1 MLELFYTGIII
12 GILVSCPMGPIGML
26 CVQRTLTKG
35 QLSGFFSGLGAA
47 VSDFFYALATSL
59 FMGFLVNF
67 VQAHEMSLQIFGS
80 VILILFG
87 YYIFRHDPSKDF
99 KQNQEQKQ
107 TLAQDFVTAFLL
119 TFSNVL
125 IVILFIGLFARYG
138 FVLPEHSVQM
148 TISGLIGVLAGAVLW
163 WFIITFVASLMRQWF
178 NIRGIKILN
187 KLMGIIIMILAII
200 GLVASIWFFL
210 YT

>member
-26 CVQRTLTKG
+26 CLQRTLTKG

-47 VSDFFYALATSL
+47 FSDLFYAMATSL
-59 FMGFLVNF
+59 FIGVLINF
-67 VQAHEMSLQIFGS
+67 VQAHEMLLQIFGS
-80 VILILFG
+80 IIMVLFG
-87 YYIFRHDPSKDF
+87 YYIFRHDPAKDLR
-99 KQNQEQKQ
+99 QNQEQKQ

-119 TFSNVL
+119 TFSNALV
-125 IVILFIGLFARYG
+125 VILFIGLFARYG

-148 TISGLIGVLAGAVLW
+148 TASGLIGVFAGAVLW
-163 WFIITFVASLMRQWF
+163 WFFITFIASLMRQWF

-187 KLMGIIIMILAII
+187 KLMGIIIMTLAAI
-200 GLVASIWFFL
+200 GFVTSVRFFL
-210 YT
+210 